1 MPFEFVLPKPGAYK
15 KATKDLIVSILAR
28 EHPLTLKQ
36 ILQRMRRQYGVS
48 VSYQAVRKSARALAD
63 DKVLS
68 AKGREYEISKGWIS
82 EAHAFIDELS
92 KAYLAEWK
100 PMRKMEVGED
110 VIVYTL
116 DSIYDA
122 ERLWGDLLFDWVRKN
137 ATASSQNTFQA
148 THIWTILFHLE
159 WEEKQ
164 ILALQKKTKN
174 RKAVIYSDT
183 FLDKV
188 AQKFYSTY
196 IPTKM
201 VRDATW
207 TRGCSIGT
215 YDDMII
221 QLYQPKG
228 LAKEVDDFYRGVKR
242 LEDVDLARMSEIAKR
257 KAEVKLTV
265 IKNPEMARQIR
276 ESCLR
281 HF

>member
-15 KATKDLIVSILAR
+15 KAVKDLLVSILAR

-36 ILQRMRRQYGVS
+36 LLQRIRRQYGVS
-48 VSYQAVRKSARALAD
+48 VTYQAVRKSAKALAE

-68 AKGREYEISKGWIS
+68 AKGREYEISKEWIS

-110 VIVYTL
+110 VTVYTL

-122 ERLWGDLLFDWVRKN
+122 ERLWGDLLLDWVKKE
-137 ATASSQNTFQA
+137 ATASSRNTFQA
-148 THIWTILFHLE
+148 THIWTLLFHLE

-164 ILALQKKTKN
+164 IIALQQKTKS
-174 RKAVIYSDT
+174 RHAAIYSGE
-183 FLDKV
+183 FLDKI
-188 AQKFYSTY
+188 AQKFYDKY
-196 IPTKM
+196 IPTKL
-201 VRDATW
+201 VRDASW

-215 YDDMII
+215 YDDMIV
-221 QLYQPKG
+221 QLYQPKEI
-228 LAKEVDDFYRGVKR
+228 ASEIDAFYRSVKR
-242 LEDVDLARMSEIAKR
+242 LEDIDLAKMSAIAKR

-265 IKNPEMARQIR
+265 IRNLEMARQIR
-276 ESCLR
+276 ESCLK